1 MLNIPETSYTLV
13 KMMIPAFMA
22 ILFLQSSLDKI
33 MDYKGTLAYFSDH
46 FKNSPLAKVVFAMTP
61 ILTVLELA
69 AGVLCA
75 LGTYS
80 LYSGN
85 KLWAFSG
92 LIVSAVTLLCIFFGQ
107 RVAKDYQGALSV
119 AVYFGVN
126 VLGLLILV

>member
-1 MLNIPETSYTLV
+1 MFNIPETSYTLV

-33 MDYKGTLAYFSDH
+33 MDYKGNLAYFTDH
-46 FKNSPLAKVVFAMTP
+46 FKNSPLAKMVVVMTP
-61 ILTVLELA
+61 VLTILEFM

-75 LGTYS
+75 IGTVSIYT
-80 LYSGN
+80 GN
-85 KLWAFSG
+85 KFWAFSG
-92 LIVSAVTLLCIFFGQ
+92 LIVAAVSLLSLFFGQ
-107 RVAKDYQGALSV
+107 RVAKDYAGALSI

>member
-1 MLNIPETSYTLV
+1 MFNIPETSYTLV

-33 MDYKGTLAYFSDH
+33 MDYKGNLAYFTDH
-46 FKNSPLAKVVFAMTP
+46 FKKSPLAKMVVVMTP
-61 ILTVLELA
+61 VLAVLEFV

-75 LGTYS
+75 IGTFS

-85 KLWAFSG
+85 KFWAFSG
-92 LIVSAVTLLCIFFGQ
+92 LVVAGVSLLSLFFGQ
-107 RVAKDYQGALSV
+107 RVAKDYAGALSI

>member
-1 MLNIPETSYTLV
+1 MFNIPETSYTLV

-33 MDYKGTLAYFSDH
+33 MDYKGNLAYFTDH
-46 FKNSPLAKVVFAMTP
+46 FKKSPLAKMVVVMTP
-61 ILTVLELA
+61 VLTVLEFV

-75 LGTYS
+75 IGTVS

-85 KLWAFSG
+85 KFWAFSG
-92 LIVSAVTLLCIFFGQ
+92 LVVAGVSLLSLFFGQ
-107 RVAKDYQGALSV
+107 RVAKDYAGALSI

>member
-1 MLNIPETSYTLV
+1 MFNIPETSYTLV

-33 MDYKGTLAYFSDH
+33 MDYKGNLAYFTDH
-46 FKNSPLAKVVFAMTP
+46 FKNSPLAKMVGVMTP
-61 ILTVLELA
+61 VLTILELA

-85 KLWAFSG
+85 KFWAFNG
-92 LIVSAVTLLCIFFGQ
+92 LVVSAISLLCIFFGQ
-107 RVAKDYQGALSV
+107 RVAKDYAGALSI

>member
-1 MLNIPETSYTLV
+1 MFNIPETSYTLV

-33 MDYKGTLAYFSDH
+33 MDYKGNLAYFKDH
-46 FKNSPLAKVVFAMTP
+46 FKNSPLAKTVGIMMPVLT
-61 ILTVLELA
+61 ILEFT
-69 AGVLCA
+69 AGVLCVI
-75 LGTYS
+75 GTVS

-85 KLWAFSG
+85 KFWAFSG
-92 LIVSAVTLLCIFFGQ
+92 LVVAGVSLLSLFFGQ
-107 RVAKDYQGALSV
+107 RVAKDYAGALSI